1 MHNSCNEPFPEVCDL
16 IKYLKE
22 RNVIVAL
29 ITGKGEK
36 SCYISLRKLGMED
49 CFSEIMVGDEKRLNK
64 SDSIVKLLKKYCINE
79 DEFFYV
85 GDALSDVVACREVSV
100 TCLSAAWSNSVD
112 LKELKKINPNHIFND
127 VCSLKIFL
135 EGAI

>member
-36 SCYISLRKLGMED
+36 
-49 CFSEIMVGDEKRLNK
+49 
-64 SDSIVKLLKKYCINE
+64 KLLY
-79 DEFFYV
+79 F
-85 GDALSDVVACREVSV
+85 
-100 TCLSAAWSNSVD
+100 
-112 LKELKKINPNHIFND
+112 LKKVRDGRLF
-127 VCSLKIFL
+127 
-135 EGAI
+135 

>member
-1 MHNSCNEPFPEVCDL
+1 MEHNN
-16 IKYLKE
+16 I
-22 RNVIVAL
+22 I
-29 ITGKGEK
+29 
-36 SCYISLRKLGMED
+36 
-49 CFSEIMVGDEKRLNK
+49 
-64 SDSIVKLLKKYCINE
+64 KLLKKYCINE